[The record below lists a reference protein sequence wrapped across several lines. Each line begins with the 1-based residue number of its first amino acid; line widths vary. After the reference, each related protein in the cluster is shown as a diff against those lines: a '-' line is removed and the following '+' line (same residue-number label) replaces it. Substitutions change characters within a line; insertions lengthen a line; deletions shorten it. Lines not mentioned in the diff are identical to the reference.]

1 MNSVAGTDT
10 SGGSTGGGGI
20 TDFIIDLILQPG
32 SSLKLVSLHQHYT
45 VYYLLILFYWFTYH
59 QDVLLIMSLVL

>member
-10 SGGSTGGGGI
+10 SGGSSGGGGGI

-32 SSLKLVSLHQHYT
+32 SSLKLVSYISA
-45 VYYLLILFYWFTYH
+45 VYYVLIFFIDLY
-59 QDVLLIMSLVL
+59 VIMLYC